1 MKKKKPRTQEEQ
13 DELYLKT
20 FDYDPTD
27 EEVDALYSDDFD
39 EWLLSDEC

>member
-1 MKKKKPRTQEEQ
+1 MKKKKPRTRKEQEE
-13 DELYLKT
+13 LYIKT

-27 EEVDALYSDDFD
+27 EEVDALYSDEFD